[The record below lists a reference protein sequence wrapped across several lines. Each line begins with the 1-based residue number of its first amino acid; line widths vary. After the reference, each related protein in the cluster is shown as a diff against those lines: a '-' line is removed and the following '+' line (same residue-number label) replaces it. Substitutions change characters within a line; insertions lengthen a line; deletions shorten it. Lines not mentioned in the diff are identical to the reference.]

1 SLSFY
6 SPPRTGV
13 LPSFPTRRSSDLTL
27 NDTFVALAAASALVL
42 ANVMSSEEFFAAL
55 GDDTTWL
62 LIGAFILSAA
72 VTQSGLALRATDYL
86 TRQVSTPHGLVHL
99 LAFAVTATAFAVP
112 ATSGRAALILP
123 VLVALRGVLPT
134 PQQWL
139 VKVLA
144 LVLPTV
150 VLFT

>member
-1 SLSFY
+1 
-6 SPPRTGV
+6 
-13 LPSFPTRRSSDLTL
+13 
-27 NDTFVALAAASALVL
+27 
-42 ANVMSSEEFFAAL
+42 
-55 GDDTTWL
+55 
-62 LIGAFILSAA
+62 
-72 VTQSGLALRATDYL
+72 
-86 TRQVSTPHGLVHL
+86 
-99 LAFAVTATAFAVP
+99 AVTATAFAVP

-150 VLFT
+150 VLFTAAASLIGAGAHLITVQILGTNDLPEISFTRWIVLGLPYAIVMAHVSAEVVLRMFSTAAQRAEKVRIGRASCRERVWRAERAEVCGGWGETTGDR